1 MAPQPRGHGSRSGIA
16 PEPLLKHQAFAMRHI
31 PNALCILRM
40 LLVVPIAWLL
50 NAGEYKLTL
59 WVFAFAGF
67 TDGLDGFLAKRCGW
81 MSELGKV
88 LDPLADKILLVSVFI
103 ILAVLDIVPVW
114 LAATAV
120 VRDVTITAG
129 AIGYNVL
136 YGYPHGNPTVISKI
150 NTLCQILYLL
160 LAVAAKAGEW
170 QPDTALLILGA
181 LVFVTTVVSGI
192 DYVVT
197 WSRKAVHA
205 SRHQRGLT

>member
-1 MAPQPRGHGSRSGIA
+1 
-16 PEPLLKHQAFAMRHI
+16 MRHI

-50 NAGEYKLTL
+50 SAGEYGLTL

-81 MSELGKV
+81 TSELGKI

-120 VRDVTITAG
+120 LRDVTITAG
-129 AIGYNVL
+129 AITYNAL
-136 YGYPHGNPTVISKI
+136 YGDPRGNPTFISKV
-150 NTLCQILYLL
+150 NTLCQISYLL
-160 LAVAAKAGEW
+160 LAVAAKAGKW
-170 QPDTALLILGA
+170 TPDTALLILGA
-181 LVFVTTVVSGI
+181 LVFVTAVVSGI

-197 WSRKAVHA
+197 YTRKAIDA
-205 SRHQRGLT
+205 SRRKRGLA